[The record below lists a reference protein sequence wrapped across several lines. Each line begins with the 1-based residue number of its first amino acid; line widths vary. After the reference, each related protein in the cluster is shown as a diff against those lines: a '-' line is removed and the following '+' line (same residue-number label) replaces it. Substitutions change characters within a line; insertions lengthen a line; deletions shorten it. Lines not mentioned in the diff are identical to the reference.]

1 MLLQEVEQYDA
12 GADGKRRMFQHQGIH
27 QYGTDG
33 SSKKKTYSSLP
44 DERYQNGVCDT
55 GQSIQFNKEEVSKEA
70 ELLGRVQS
78 DKKPTV
84 KGIEYKTSL
93 MKEKR
98 DNTYKKIGSH

>member
-1 MLLQEVEQYDA
+1 
-12 GADGKRRMFQHQGIH
+12 MFQHERIH

-33 SSKKKTYSSLP
+33 STKKITYSNIP

-55 GQSIQFNKEEVSKEA
+55 GQSIQFNKNEVIKEA

-78 DKKPTV
+78 NKKPTV
-84 KGIEYKTSL
+84 KGIEYKTFL

-98 DNTYKKIGSH
+98 YKVYARLIRKCAVIEDLF